1 MSQPTPPSPPPS
13 PGPPL
18 PDPDADHGRRTAR
31 IAVISLVVSS
41 LLTVI
46 GFVVTA
52 ATSGK
57 SGSDGGTT
65 VGSTTSGGTGGE
77 DVDADTGG
85 TAGGS
90 TDGASDAGGTSGDTA
105 GETGGE
111 TGGDTGGTDGGET
124 DSGGTGSAG
133 TDSGGADGGSGGGGD
148 GLTSAE
154 RELRDSLNDGQWTR
168 ESCVSQPAPGS
179 DAALTCTVTT
189 ETVTMGPV
197 TTKASVAVY
206 PSRSKQQEV
215 YRAYGGTLQEG
226 DCSLTWNVRG
236 SWYESDSGDPTGDMS
251 CYTPDGTQYVIVCT
265 YYDRDAIFQ
274 VTGSNPAAL
283 ITWWKGL
290 EPVFTD

>member
-31 IAVISLVVSS
+31 IAVISLIVSS

-90 TDGASDAGGTSGDTA
+90 TDGGSDSGGTSGDTDS
-105 GETGGE
+105 GG
-111 TGGDTGGTDGGET
+111 TDTGGTDGGGT
-124 DSGGTGSAG
+124 DGGTDGGTEGGSA
-133 TDSGGADGGSGGGGD
+133 SGGGGD